1 MIVTLR
7 PVGALALIC
16 YLCARITSIFYVLMA
31 DLSTSIGSLKLKNPV
46 LTASGTF
53 GYGEEFADFID
64 LNRLGGFIVKGTTL
78 EPRQGNP
85 YPRMAET
92 PSGMLNAVGLQ
103 NKGVDYF
110 IEHVYP
116 RLEGLDTQ
124 VMVNVSGS
132 SPEDYAE
139 VCRRLAVR
147 CPAIKG
153 VEVNISCPNV
163 KQGGMAFGTT
173 CEGAAQVARAVR
185 RAWPGT
191 LIMKLS
197 PNVTSIV
204 DIAKAVEA
212 EGADSVSLINTL
224 LGMAV
229 DVERRRPMLSTV
241 TGGLSGPAV
250 RPVAVRMVWQVAK
263 AVKIPVVG
271 LGGILTARDALE
283 FIMAGATAVEIGTA
297 NFVDPS
303 VTVKIIDGI
312 DEYLDRHGLRDLAS
326 IRGCI

>member
-1 MIVTLR
+1 
-7 PVGALALIC
+7 
-16 YLCARITSIFYVLMA
+16 MA